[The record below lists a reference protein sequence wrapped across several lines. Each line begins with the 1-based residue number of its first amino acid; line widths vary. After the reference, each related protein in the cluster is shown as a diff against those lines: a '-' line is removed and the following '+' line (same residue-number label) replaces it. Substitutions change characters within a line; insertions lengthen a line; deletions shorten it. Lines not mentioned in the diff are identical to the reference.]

1 MPLCPNDDQHLLAKA
16 GVVQEEPIQPADR
29 SISAREVQ
37 MGATNRLYRILAEL
51 ATLVLLVAVTAIG
64 VVRTA
69 TAEPI
74 KIGFSMSLTG
84 PLAANGKQVLV
95 AMEIWR
101 EEVNARGGLL
111 GRPVDFVYYDD
122 QGNPANVPAIYTK
135 LLDVD
140 KVDLTIGP
148 YATNTIAPAMPVLMQ
163 RNMVTIGI
171 LGVAV
176 NSDFHYSKYFS
187 MIAAGPRPKLAFS
200 EGFFAVAM
208 AQNPKPRTVAIVG
221 ADAEFAKASTDGA
234 RENAKSV
241 GLQIVYDRSYPPAT
255 TDYLPV
261 VRAVQATNPDIVYVA
276 SYPLDTIG
284 IVRAAHEIGVKPK
297 IFGGNMVG
305 FLAASFKMQLGPLLN
320 GLISTADAYIP
331 APGFNFAGVQDLLK
345 KYQARAASQG
355 VDPLGYNYAPY
366 GYAALQVLG
375 QAVEATKALNQDRI
389 ADYIHAHSFE
399 TVVGTIAFGP
409 DGEWTK
415 PRVLVSQFQNIRGN
429 DLDQFRN
436 MTKQIVLCPEE
447 YKTGSLIYPFVAAQ
461 P

>member
-1 MPLCPNDDQHLLAKA
+1 MGA
-16 GVVQEEPIQPADR
+16 ADR
-29 SISAREVQ
+29 FHGVLLR
-37 MGATNRLYRILAEL
+37 GALLRGLTRL
-51 ATLVLLVAVTAIG
+51 ATMVLLVAATAVG
-64 VVRTA
+64 AVRVMA
-69 TAEPI
+69 AEPI

-84 PLAANGKQVLV
+84 PLAPNGKQVLV

-101 EEVNARGGLL
+101 EEINAKGGLL
-111 GRPVDFVYYDD
+111 GRPVEFVYYDD
-122 QGNPANVPAIYTK
+122 QGNAANVPAIYTK

-148 YATNTIAPAMPVLMQ
+148 YATNMIAPAIPVLMQ
-163 RNMVTIGI
+163 HNMATIGM

-176 NSDFHYSKYFS
+176 NSEFHYPKYFS

-234 RENAKSV
+234 RENARAA

-255 TDYLPV
+255 TDHQSI
-261 VRAVQATNPDIVYVA
+261 VRAVQAADPDIVYVA
-276 SYPLDTIG
+276 SYPPDTIG
-284 IVRAAHEIGVKPK
+284 IVRATQEVGLKPK

-305 FLAASFKMQLGPLLN
+305 FLATPFKLQLGPLLN
-320 GLISTADAYIP
+320 GMISTADTFIP
-331 APGFNFAGVQDLLK
+331 APSFSFPGVHDLLK
-345 KYQARAASQG
+345 KYQARAGSQG

-375 QAVEATKALNQDRI
+375 QAVEGTKGLNQDGI
-389 ADYIHAHSFE
+389 ADYGHTHSFE

-429 DLDQFRN
+429 DLDQFRD
-436 MTKQIVLCPEE
+436 MTKQVVLWPEE
-447 YKTGSLIYPFVAAQ
+447 YKSGSLIYPFTAARK
-461 P
+461 